1 MKKLMM
7 CLMCLTLLSLSG
19 CALFTPK
26 PPTVKITFT
35 HPELGDMT
43 YERSGEQEIQG
54 FEIRSDPVDVSL
66 EGQQVK
72 DTATSKAMDAI
83 NTLLKRDEAG
93 EVINRVTEQVIK

>member
-1 MKKLMM
+1 
-7 CLMCLTLLSLSG
+7 
-19 CALFTPK
+19 
-26 PPTVKITFT
+26 
-35 HPELGDMT
+35 MT